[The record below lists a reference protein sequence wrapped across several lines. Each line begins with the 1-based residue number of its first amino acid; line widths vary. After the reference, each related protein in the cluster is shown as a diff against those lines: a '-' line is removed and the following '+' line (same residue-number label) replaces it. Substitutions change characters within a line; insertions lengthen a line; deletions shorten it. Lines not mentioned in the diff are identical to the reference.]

1 MSRPFS
7 NFQISNYYYKRRIV
21 VVKVCFTFS
30 YLRSSVSDLI
40 PEKESIEECY
50 LHSINKSINKEA
62 DNREREKVN
71 QQIGSGWFQFKFGN
85 TWMFNKNL
93 NEFVINFDEWPML

>member
-7 NFQISNYYYKRRIV
+7 NFQIKLLLYKRRFV

-40 PEKESIEECY
+40 PEKELIE
-50 LHSINKSINKEA
+50 
-62 DNREREKVN
+62 D
-71 QQIGSGWFQFKFGN
+71 Q
-85 TWMFNKNL
+85 
-93 NEFVINFDEWPML
+93 